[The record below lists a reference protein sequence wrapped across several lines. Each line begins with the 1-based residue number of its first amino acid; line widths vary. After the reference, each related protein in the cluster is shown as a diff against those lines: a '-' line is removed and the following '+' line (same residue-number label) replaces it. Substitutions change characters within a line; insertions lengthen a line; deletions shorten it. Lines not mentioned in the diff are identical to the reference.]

1 MACYSHGR
9 HSDSMQAIFQCY
21 IRQNWRGLTC
31 DLAPFIEHG
40 GADPRGVDESDG
52 EHGDPPRLP
61 QLGEELDVV
70 RVVVVGKVHDPGV
83 RRPAISSPSIHAFS
97 RFEYS

>member
-1 MACYSHGR
+1 MAL
-9 HSDSMQAIFQCY
+9 I
-21 IRQNWRGLTC
+21 LTR
-31 DLAPFIEHG
+31 DPAPIVEHR

-70 RVVVVGKVHDPGV
+70 RVVVVGEVHDTGV
-83 RRPAISSPSIHAFS
+83 RRPAISSCINHMTTS
-97 RFEYS
+97 RHGPPL